1 MLSSFIPS
9 EGKETIVTE
18 MRGMVG
24 YELMATLGQNKG
36 LIIRDEGR
44 KKRFGR
50 RKVEESEE
58 QELVGF

>member
-1 MLSSFIPS
+1 
-9 EGKETIVTE
+9 